1 MAEKQYFKNSIAE
14 NVFRFKYAQGPSDT
28 WKNLAVRL
36 VDDVCGT
43 SGGTQTPVMSK
54 DERDYLTKAITE
66 QKFIPGGRY
75 LYYAGRPFKAYN
87 NCYLLK
93 GESDCR
99 EEWGNLLKRASDCL
113 MTGGGI
119 GIDYS
124 VFRPEGA
131 ALSRTGGKSSGP
143 IPLMYSVNE
152 TGRNV
157 RQGGSRRCLPEGA
170 LVHTRRGLVRIE
182 DIVPGEDEALTYN
195 GYRKVVNKFEQG
207 EQQTVSIK
215 TQTGEFICTPNHRM
229 AVLTDVYGSYE
240 WKRADELCEND
251 RLIFVTEETQGTPQP
266 LPSSSY
272 ERSDR
277 AYTAK
282 PVSIPELDEEMAWFL
297 GYFQA
302 NGHSTIRH
310 TTPTKRN
317 SVVSISIPDTAPQL
331 VDVAISQLARFGVTG
346 RVKGGDGACVNV
358 KVASVEL
365 ALWMQEH
372 IKASNEAMEVP
383 DFIAQNTP
391 AIRAAYIAG
400 LMDGDGSNSSRPI
413 QIMSCIHRGFLNQM
427 QSLCASLGFATRVH
441 CNRPAVGNWKALHRV
456 LLKGT
461 KQESRFYASVG
472 KYLKYKIEEPRTRK
486 YEQFSYSLPASLV
499 QQTAL
504 PKHKKEYHQNYKVD
518 CPIETWEKC
527 TGASSNFTPIKVL
540 EVEQADVL
548 PTWDIEVEDRHE
560 FYCNGYLT
568 HNSAIYASINWKHED
583 APAFLKSKNWFDMP
597 IGGAKNEDGTA
608 YTIWHAKQDDFNYH
622 APLDMTNISL
632 NYDDAW
638 LDKTDRHKDDTFLTN
653 VRQAMQ
659 TGEPGFSFNFREKQ
673 YETLRNACTEVT
685 SEDDSDVCNLGSINI
700 GNIDS
705 IEEFKDIVRV
715 ASKFLVCGTMR
726 AHLPYQKVADVREKN
741 RRLGLGLMGI
751 HEWLLKKREKYEVT
765 PELHQWLAVYRD
777 ESKAAADEHCQRF
790 YLSQPAAYRA
800 IAPTGTIGILAA
812 TTTGIEPLFAVAYKR
827 RYLKDNNRWH
837 YEYVVDTTADH
848 LIKEYGLNPSDIDTA
863 YKLAVDPERRMKF
876 QADVQDYVD
885 MSISSTINLPP
896 WGSKLNNEDTVE
908 SFAAT
913 LSQYAPRMRGFTVY
927 PDGSRGGQP
936 LVEVDYETAIAH
948 KGVVYEDNIDNA
960 CSGGVCGI

>member
-1 MAEKQYFKNSIAE
+1 MAEKQYFKNNIAE

-43 SGGTQTPVMSK
+43 SGGTLAPVMPK
-54 DERDYLTKAITE
+54 DERDFLVKIITE

-87 NCYLLK
+87 NCYLLR
-93 GESDCR
+93 GEEDSR

-157 RQGGSRRCLPEGA
+157 RQGGSRR
-170 LVHTRRGLVRIE
+170 
-182 DIVPGEDEALTYN
+182 
-195 GYRKVVNKFEQG
+195 
-207 EQQTVSIK
+207 
-215 TQTGEFICTPNHRM
+215 
-229 AVLTDVYGSYE
+229 
-240 WKRADELCEND
+240 
-251 RLIFVTEETQGTPQP
+251 
-266 LPSSSY
+266 
-272 ERSDR
+272 
-277 AYTAK
+277 
-282 PVSIPELDEEMAWFL
+282 
-297 GYFQA
+297 
-302 NGHSTIRH
+302 
-310 TTPTKRN
+310 
-317 SVVSISIPDTAPQL
+317 
-331 VDVAISQLARFGVTG
+331 
-346 RVKGGDGACVNV
+346 
-358 KVASVEL
+358 
-365 ALWMQEH
+365 
-372 IKASNEAMEVP
+372 
-383 DFIAQNTP
+383 
-391 AIRAAYIAG
+391 
-400 LMDGDGSNSSRPI
+400 
-413 QIMSCIHRGFLNQM
+413 
-427 QSLCASLGFATRVH
+427 
-441 CNRPAVGNWKALHRV
+441 
-456 LLKGT
+456 
-461 KQESRFYASVG
+461 
-472 KYLKYKIEEPRTRK
+472 
-486 YEQFSYSLPASLV
+486 
-499 QQTAL
+499 
-504 PKHKKEYHQNYKVD
+504 
-518 CPIETWEKC
+518 
-527 TGASSNFTPIKVL
+527 
-540 EVEQADVL
+540 
-548 PTWDIEVEDRHE
+548 
-560 FYCNGYLT
+560 
-568 HNSAIYASINWKHED
+568 SAIYASINWQHED
-583 APAFLKSKNWFDMP
+583 APTFLKSKNWFDMP
-597 IGGAKNEDGTA
+597 IGGAKNEDGSP

-638 LDKTDRHKDDTFLTN
+638 LDNPNRHTNGTFITN

-673 YETLRNACTEVT
+673 NETLRNACTEVT
-685 SEDDSDVCNLGSINI
+685 SEDDSDVCNLGSVNI
-700 GNIDS
+700 GNIDN

-777 ESKAAADEHCQRF
+777 ESKSAADEHCERF
-790 YLSQPAAYRA
+790 YLSKPAAYRA

-848 LIKEYGLNPSDIDTA
+848 LIKEYGLNPSDVDTA

-896 WGSKLNNEDTVE
+896 WGSRLNNEDTVE
-908 SFAAT
+908 KFAAT
-913 LSQYAPRMRGFTVY
+913 LSEYAPRMRGFTVY

-936 LVEVDYETAIAH
+936 LVEVDYETAISH